1 MPDST
6 KQHDEHPH
14 HKKHHEPRD
23 HDAPGAG
30 EAPAAGQAGGEGS
43 IVELQKERDDAR
55 DQLLRTRAEFVNY
68 QKRAKQQ
75 ADVDRQYA
83 VGNLARDLL
92 DVIDNLQRATDSMRG
107 SAGEGI
113 ASGLDIVHKQFLA
126 TLAKYGVEPIEALGQ
141 PFDPNVHD
149 ALMQQPS
156 ADQPEGTVVAEL
168 SKGYKIHDRVLRPSK
183 VAVSAKP

>member
-1 MPDST
+1 MSDF
-6 KQHDEHPH
+6 KKRHEDDELADGGASAAA
-14 HKKHHEPRD
+14 EP
-23 HDAPGAG
+23 
-30 EAPAAGQAGGEGS
+30 AGGES
-43 IVELQKERDDAR
+43 IAELQKERDDAR
-55 DQLLRTRAEFVNY
+55 DQLLRTRAEFANY

-83 VGNLARDLL
+83 VGNLARDFL

-107 SAGEGI
+107 AAGEGI
-113 ASGLDIVHKQFLA
+113 ASGLDIVHKQFIA

-141 PFDPNVHD
+141 PFDPNFHD